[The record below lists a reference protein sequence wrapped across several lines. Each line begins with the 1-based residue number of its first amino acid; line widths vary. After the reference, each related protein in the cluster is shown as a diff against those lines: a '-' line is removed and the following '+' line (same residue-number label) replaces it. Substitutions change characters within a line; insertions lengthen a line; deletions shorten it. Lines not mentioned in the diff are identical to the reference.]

1 MERDSDLGQRKV
13 VELDRGL
20 FLVHYKSA
28 GDEAAPKV
36 VVAAAPGH
44 EERLQIFTHP
54 DSDSHTLWEPNTS
67 LVVQATEPATLQV
80 EVIPAYPNGSRVA
93 AVRIEPVRQG
103 QPRLQVSVDESTES
117 AIDRA
122 IDEITPNVGDIRILG
137 HVAGIGDVIVIPNQW
152 VAGPSAPSR
161 IEGIAIEWPRR
172 PSGIELRYAVK
183 SGAAQIPSGN
193 LVGPGEFAGTRGRAL
208 PLTGIILELSGE
220 LSDKYQLS
228 AEAIFLNSPVMR
240 VLGKRVTL
248 SGPTGREPVVGLRLN
263 VEPIEQRAPVQAT
276 FREAPARSAAP
287 APVAKPPAA
296 SRVRVFR
303 SRANQDAS

>member
-1 MERDSDLGQRKV
+1 MERDADLGQRKV

-54 DSDSHTLWEPNTS
+54 DSDSPTLWEPNTS
-67 LVVQATEPATLQV
+67 LVVQASEPASLQV
-80 EVIPAYPNGSRVA
+80 EVIPAHPGGSRVA
-93 AVRIEPVRQG
+93 AVRIEPIRQG
-103 QPRLQVSVDESTES
+103 QPHAGVSVKETVEKP
-117 AIDRA
+117 IDQ
-122 IDEITPNVGDIRILG
+122 TPLNVEDIRVLG
-137 HVAGIGDVIVIPNQW
+137 HVAGIGDVTVIPNQW

-172 PSGIELRYAVK
+172 PTGIELRYAVK
-183 SGAAQIPSGN
+183 SGAAQTPPGN
-193 LVGPGEFAGTRGRAL
+193 AVSTGEFAGTRGRAL

-240 VLGKRVTL
+240 VVGKRVSL

-276 FREAPARSAAP
+276 VREVPAARSSAVAPA
-287 APVAKPPAA
+287 AKPPSA

-303 SRANQDAS
+303 SRAKQDAS

>member
-1 MERDSDLGQRKV
+1 MERDADLGQRKV

-20 FLVHYKSA
+20 FLVHYRSA

-36 VVAAAPGH
+36 MVAAAPGH
-44 EERLQIFTHP
+44 EERVQIFTHP

-67 LVVQATEPATLQV
+67 LVVQASEPASLQV
-80 EVIPAYPNGSRVA
+80 EVIPAHPGGSRVA
-93 AVRIEPVRQG
+93 AVRIEPIRQG
-103 QPRLQVSVDESTES
+103 QPHAGVSVKQTAERPVEQ
-117 AIDRA
+117 
-122 IDEITPNVGDIRILG
+122 PPLNVDDIRILG
-137 HVAGIGDVIVIPNQW
+137 HVAGIGDVTVIPNQW

-161 IEGIAIEWPRR
+161 IEGIAIDWPRR

-183 SGAAQIPSGN
+183 AGAAQTPPGN
-193 LVGPGEFAGTRGRAL
+193 AVSTGEFAGSRGRAL
-208 PLTGIILELSGE
+208 PLTGIIFELSGE

-263 VEPIEQRAPVQAT
+263 VEPIEQRAPMQAT
-276 FREAPARSAAP
+276 VREMPARSAAV
-287 APVAKPPAA
+287 APVAKPPSAT

-303 SRANQDAS
+303 SRAKQDAS

>member
-1 MERDSDLGQRKV
+1 MERDADLGQRKV

-28 GDEAAPKV
+28 GDETAPKV
-36 VVAAAPGH
+36 VVAPAPGH

-67 LVVQATEPATLQV
+67 LVVQASEPASLQV
-80 EVIPAYPNGSRVA
+80 EVIPAHPGGSRVA
-93 AVRIEPVRQG
+93 AVRIEPIRQG
-103 QPRLQVSVDESTES
+103 QPHAGVSIKETAERPVEQAPLNVD
-117 AIDRA
+117 
-122 IDEITPNVGDIRILG
+122 DIRILG
-137 HVAGIGDVIVIPNQW
+137 HVAGIGDVTVIPNQW

-172 PSGIELRYAVK
+172 PSGVELRYAVK
-183 SGAAQIPSGN
+183 SGATQPGN
-193 LVGPGEFAGTRGRAL
+193 AVSTGEFAGTRGRAL

-276 FREAPARSAAP
+276 VREMPARSAAVP
-287 APVAKPPAA
+287 PVAKPPSA

-303 SRANQDAS
+303 SRAKQDAS